1 MRIPVRP
8 LARVAALLG
17 LAGAA
22 LLLEPPPLAA
32 QGTPRPTTQ
41 TNDGMAT
48 FHNTNCGGQTRF
60 ILLRIGRNDQDREML
75 LVLSANQQAKVGVP
89 KSSTWLANCG
99 QPPADNGKFGWIAL
113 DEI

>member
-1 MRIPVRP
+1 MPTSTR
-8 LARVAALLG
+8 LATRLTALLS

-22 LLLEPPPLAA
+22 LLLEAPPLAA
-32 QGTPRPTTQ
+32 QSAPRPTTQ
-41 TNDGMAT
+41 TNDGLAT

-75 LVLSANQQAKVGVP
+75 LVLSANQQTKVGVP
-89 KSSTWLANCG
+89 KGSTWLANCG
-99 QPPADNGKFGWIAL
+99 QPPADNGKFTWIAL